1 MILIFFFR
9 FTLLSRMK
17 KTNQNLLQTISA
29 LKKGDKLAF
38 KTIYD
43 SNIIG
48 LIAFING
55 YTKNKTQAEDI
66 VQETFIKLWKVRETL
81 DLNISLKS
89 FLYKTAYNSFIDNY
103 RKKQRELT
111 MLDNWMYNR
120 LMELTIEDEDIKG
133 KKIIHMLKAI
143 EALPPKC
150 KEVFVL
156 SKYEHLKYSQIAKK
170 LNISIKTVEAQMG
183 RAFSLIRKEF
193 KGQDF
198 LNFFLF
204 FRKKMLSRK
213 I

>member
-29 LKKGDKLAF
+29 LKKGDKQAF

>member
-29 LKKGDKLAF
+29 LKKGDKQAF

-55 YTKNKTQAEDI
+55 YTKNKTQTEDI

-120 LMELTIEDEDIKG
+120 STELTIEDEDIKG

>member
-1 MILIFFFR
+1 
-9 FTLLSRMK
+9 
-17 KTNQNLLQTISA
+17 
-29 LKKGDKLAF
+29 
-38 KTIYD
+38 
-43 SNIIG
+43 
-48 LIAFING
+48 
-55 YTKNKTQAEDI
+55 
-66 VQETFIKLWKVRETL
+66 
-81 DLNISLKS
+81 
-89 FLYKTAYNSFIDNY
+89 
-103 RKKQRELT
+103 
-111 MLDNWMYNR
+111 
-120 LMELTIEDEDIKG
+120 
-133 KKIIHMLKAI
+133 MLKAI